1 MGTGLGQS
9 LNVRETAKR
18 LRGIQFKGLNLS
30 RESTGEGQRRLPDS
44 RRAMEK
50 ENCGIGWSP
59 KIGEDALL
67 DIHMADDSLQP
78 VWAASFAPHASVS
91 SSSRK

>member
-1 MGTGLGQS
+1 
-9 LNVRETAKR
+9 
-18 LRGIQFKGLNLS
+18 
-30 RESTGEGQRRLPDS
+30 
-44 RRAMEK
+44 MEK